1 MNVQLTEE
9 QTMLQDSVRKFVENE
24 VSLEKVRELADN
36 PKGLTDELWN
46 AIAEQ
51 GWLGILVPE
60 DLGGLGMGVQELGIV
75 AYELGRG
82 VVPGPFLSTTLA
94 TSMIAYGGTDAA
106 KEKYIENL
114 VAGAAVGTVAIVE
127 PELGINLDATACTAK
142 ASGDGFT
149 LNGQK
154 DLVAD
159 ADAADVFVVAAKTDS
174 GIGFYLVDKEAEGVT
189 ITPNKVWDLTSR
201 NGTLNLENVQVS
213 ADAQIHDPEEV
224 FAKTLRIAN
233 VAIAADCLG
242 GAEYIHKLTVAY
254 AKERS
259 QFGTLIGSF
268 QSVKH
273 PLVDLFALIESAKS
287 AFHYAAWA
295 VDADDE
301 GVEVAVAV
309 ARNTN
314 VETYRTTTLTCL
326 QLHGGIGFTWEYDLH
341 LFLKRAKHNQFLFGD
356 ADYYD
361 ELICQQALGI

>member
-9 QTMLQDSVRKFVENE
+9 QTMLQDSARKFVENK
-24 VSLEKVRELADN
+24 VSLETVRALADN

-51 GWLGILVPE
+51 GWLGILIPE
-60 DLGGLGMGVQELGIV
+60 ALGGLGMGMQELGVV

-94 TSMIAYGGTDAA
+94 TYMIAHGGTDAA
-106 KEKYIENL
+106 KAKYLENL
-114 VAGAAVGTVAIVE
+114 ISGAAIGTVAIVE
-127 PELGINLDATACTAK
+127 PELSITLEGMACTAK
-142 ASGDGFT
+142 SSGDAFT

-154 DLVAD
+154 DVVAD
-159 ADAADVFVVAAKTDS
+159 APAADVFVVAANTGS
-174 GIGFYLVDKEAEGVT
+174 GIGFFIVDKDQAGVT
-189 ITPNKVWDLTSR
+189 VTPNKVWDLSSR
-201 NGTLNLENVQVS
+201 NGTVTLKDVQVS
-213 ADAQIHDPEEV
+213 ADNVIQNSETV
-224 FAKTLRIAN
+224 FKKTLRVAN
-233 VAIAADCLG
+233 VAVAGDSLG

-254 AKERS
+254 AKERT

-273 PLVDLFALIESAKS
+273 PLVELFAQIESAKS
-287 AFHYAAWA
+287 AFHYATWA
-295 VDADDE
+295 VDADAE

-314 VETYRTTTLTCL
+314 TEAYRTTTLTCL

-341 LFLKRAKHNQFLFGD
+341 LFLKRSKHNQFLYGN